1 MLIYIVTNS
10 YFNNRGK
17 EKFGIN
23 FFIEKGFIKVD
34 NFRNSS
40 NKIQY
45 WYLLTL
51 KGIEEKT
58 KKLKV

>member
-23 FFIEKGFIKVD
+23 FFIEKGFIKVG
-34 NFRNSS
+34 NFRNSN

-45 WYLLTL
+45 
-51 KGIEEKT
+51 
-58 KKLKV
+58 